1 MHLSLP
7 NYIKSDIPQA
17 MTVRK
22 LQKTGG
28 ASLSIIIPKKWADNL
43 NLTDK
48 SELFVDNSNPNFLKL
63 SPTTQSKKNT
73 HFTINAQSLI
83 TVKIIR
89 EVIAAYLAGVDQVVI
104 ENLSLDTKQHKRL
117 HQLCSSLIGFEII
130 DESSTKIILQNVFD
144 SDKFPVTKNLEK
156 MFLMTKSMFD
166 DTITALTNLDN
177 ELSLSVIEREQE
189 IDKFHLAITRQFH
202 VYLKDELGKTT
213 NKLNVADLYF
223 FSLISRQLERI
234 ADHCVKI
241 CKLTKTIDSH
251 KNQFPDLSI
260 ITNEVSQTIF
270 YTKETI
276 LNLNNNDAHEILDKC
291 TNLTKKISALQTTTT
306 KPTLAFN
313 LACDSLDRIC
323 GYLTNIAEATLDQKL
338 ITST

>member
-1 MHLSLP
+1 MYLSLP
-7 NYIKSDIPQA
+7 NYIKNDIPQA
-17 MTVRK
+17 MKVRK

-28 ASLSIIIPKKWADNL
+28 ASLSMIIPKKWADNL

-48 SELFVDNSNPNFLKL
+48 SELLVDSSNPNFLKL
-63 SPTTQSKKNT
+63 SPTNQSKKNT
-73 HFTINAQSLI
+73 HLTISAQALT

-89 EVIAAYLAGVDQVVI
+89 EVIAAYLAGVDQVTI
-104 ENLSLDTKQHKRL
+104 ENLTLDTKQHKRL
-117 HQLCSSLIGFEII
+117 HLLCSSLIGFEII
-130 DESSTKIILQNVFD
+130 DESSTKIVLQNVFD
-144 SDKFPVTKNLEK
+144 SSKFPVTKNVEK

-166 DTITALTNLDN
+166 DTINALTNLDN

-202 VYLKDELGKTT
+202 VYLKDELGKNA
-213 NKLNVADLYF
+213 NKLSIADLYF

-241 CKLTKTIDSH
+241 CKLIRNIDSQS
-251 KNQFPDLSI
+251 NQFPNFSA
-260 ITNEVSQTIF
+260 ITTEVSRTIF

-276 LNLNNNDAHEILDKC
+276 LTLNNDDAHEILDKC
-291 TNLTKKISALQTTTT
+291 TNLAKKISLLQTNTI
-306 KPTLAFN
+306 KPTLIFN
-313 LACDSLDRIC
+313 LTCDSLDRIC

-338 ITST
+338 IKSN